1 MTLTR
6 LQDWKP
12 RLLAFIAETAP
23 RPLVYGQH
31 DCALFAAGAVQA
43 MCGVDLAA
51 VWRGHYT
58 TRLGGIRALRKAGF
72 RDHIDLVER
81 QFAAVPAA
89 QARAGDLAV
98 VAGDDGPALGLVQG
112 QMIYVLRP
120 IGGLGLVPVAQAEKV
135 FRV

>member
-1 MTLTR
+1 MTIDR
-6 LQDWKP
+6 LPDWKP

-51 VWRGHYT
+51 AWRGHYA
-58 TRLGGIRALRKAGF
+58 TRLGGIRALRRAGF
-72 RDHIDLVER
+72 ADHIDVAAR
-81 QFAAVPAA
+81 QFEAVAVA
-89 QARAGDLAV
+89 TARVGDLAV

-112 QMIYVLRP
+112 PMIYVLRP
-120 IGGLGLVPVAQAEKV
+120 DGGLGLVPLAVAEKV

>member
-1 MTLTR
+1 MTIDR
-6 LQDWKP
+6 LPDWKP

-51 VWRGHYT
+51 AWRGHYA
-58 TRLGGIRALRKAGF
+58 TRLGGIRALRRAGF
-72 RDHIDLVER
+72 RDHIALAAHH
-81 QFAAVPAA
+81 FAEVAVA
-89 QARAGDLAV
+89 QARVGDLVV

-120 IGGLGLVPVAQAEKV
+120 DVGLGLVPMVAATKV